1 MADES
6 KVISLRK
13 VSHQGKTSGHKIK
26 YSWLLL
32 WRMFALSG
40 CLFFKPYCYSCRQ
53 VAGNHAEA
61 AQEEILKDLHLI
73 SRFNQMWML
82 WSPTRSESPVSV
94 AESSS
99 GRMCRLVTVQT
110 PSPLLAL
117 ICLRTCPS
125 QRRSLFVVLQ
135 AAAVTSLV
143 SDGSLSVLL
152 RSAGLNVCRT
162 MSHCGQT
169 CEVGALR
176 GRRRWDDSSQAVY
189 QRNSFLDLTIPAHLQ
204 KRKEKK
210 PRSVFLIWGSENPLL
225 ILFSFFS
232 LIDLHNAYQPLC
244 GEILF

>member
-1 MADES
+1 MNQKLYLSE
-6 KVISLRK
+6 KWHIR
-13 VSHQGKTSGHKIK
+13 GKPSGHKIK

-32 WRMFALSG
+32 WRRFALCG

-61 AQEEILKDLHLI
+61 AQGEISKDLHLI

-110 PSPLLAL
+110 PSPLLAS

-152 RSAGLNVCRT
+152 RSLGLNVCRT
-162 MSHCGQT
+162 MGHCAT
-169 CEVGALR
+169 DLW
-176 GRRRWDDSSQAVY
+176 GRRAEGSKKMGRFQPS
-189 QRNSFLDLTIPAHLQ
+189 RLPA
-204 KRKEKK
+204 
-210 PRSVFLIWGSENPLL
+210 
-225 ILFSFFS
+225 
-232 LIDLHNAYQPLC
+232 
-244 GEILF
+244 

>member
-1 MADES
+1 MT
-6 KVISLRK
+6 
-13 VSHQGKTSGHKIK
+13 HQGKTKRAQNKK

-32 WRMFALSG
+32 WRRFALSG

-61 AQEEILKDLHLI
+61 AQGEISKDLHLI

-82 WSPTRSESPVSV
+82 WSPTLSESPVSV

-152 RSAGLNVCRT
+152 RSLGLNVCRT
-162 MSHCGQT
+162 MSHCAT
-169 CEVGALR
+169 DLW
-176 GRRRWDDSSQAVY
+176 GRRAEGSKKMGRFQPS
-189 QRNSFLDLTIPAHLQ
+189 HL
-204 KRKEKK
+204 
-210 PRSVFLIWGSENPLL
+210 PV
-225 ILFSFFS
+225 
-232 LIDLHNAYQPLC
+232 
-244 GEILF
+244 